1 MFVRPQRHTHVIW
14 GVKLNVISARLQ
26 QTSTFNFILS
36 HHLFNSSQFL
46 VQQPQIHHQKK
57 KFSQSVDVN
66 ALPGDHT
73 PNPSCHASLQN
84 IHSARI
90 NTFLPIHLGNK
101 PSVFESPFLRMFS
114 PTWDSLKTKLQSARL
129 RWRRGGG
136 GVHFHARLMV
146 RLLQITHDT
155 SSDDIFQPPPC

>member
-1 MFVRPQRHTHVIW
+1 M
-14 GVKLNVISARLQ
+14 NVNSASLQ
-26 QTSTFNFILS
+26 QTSTFNFIIFLILANFWSNS
-36 HHLFNSSQFL
+36 HKSTT
-46 VQQPQIHHQKK
+46 KK
-57 KFSQSVDVN
+57 HATLPFSQSVDVY

-90 NTFLPIHLGNK
+90 NTFFPIHLGNK
-101 PSVFESPFLRMFS
+101 ASVFESPFLRMFS
-114 PTWDSLKTKLQSARL
+114 PTWDSLKTKLQSARP

-136 GVHFHARLMV
+136 GVHLHARLMV